1 MAVPIYK
8 YKAQTG
14 DGKKIRGVMEAPDET
29 EVYNRVRAGG
39 SFVLSVSE
47 EQKKYRG
54 KKLRSKALGEFC
66 RQLGTLLAAGVSL
79 VRALSIISQDETTPE
94 TDRAIYGQ
102 LLWQIRQGTPL
113 SEAMEAAAPSFPD
126 LLVYMIRS
134 AEASGG
140 LDKTALRMAG
150 HYEKEYKLN
159 KKVSGAMVYPCI
171 LMVLLILVVIFI
183 VAFIIPQFKEIF
195 DLLPELPGATKLLLA
210 ISDLFQY
217 HWPLLLVCLFVIV
230 IALTIALRFHAVRY
244 RLDQLKLKLPVF
256 GKLLKVIYTARFAR
270 TMSSLYSA
278 GLPIVS
284 ALSIGSRTIGNL
296 YVEEQFENVIARV
309 RSGENLSQSLAG
321 VDGFMKKLSSAIMIG
336 EETGSLDK
344 MLDSIADTLEYES
357 EMAISKMVTM
367 MEPALIILMALI
379 VGFVMMAVLIPVF
392 NSYGAI
398 ENTAYI

>member
-1 MAVPIYK
+1 MPVYK

-14 DGKKIRGVMEAPDET
+14 EGKKIRGIMEAPDET
-29 EVYNRVRAGG
+29 EVYNRIKAEGN
-39 SFVLSVSE
+39 FALSVWE
-47 EQKKYRG
+47 EQKKYKGR
-54 KKLRSKALGEFC
+54 KLKAKALGEFC
-66 RQLGTLLAAGVSL
+66 RQLGTLLTAGVSL

-94 TDRAIYGQ
+94 SERAVYGQ
-102 LLWQIRQGTPL
+102 LLWEIRQGTPL
-113 SEAMEAAAPSFPD
+113 SEAMESVAAFPD

-140 LDKTALRMAG
+140 LDKTSLRMAG
-150 HYEKEYKLN
+150 HYEKQYKLN

-171 LMVLLILVVIFI
+171 LMFLLIAVVIFI
-183 VAFIIPQFKEIF
+183 VAFIIPQFEEIF
-195 DLLPELPGATKLLLA
+195 ALLPELPGATRLLLG
-210 ISDLFQY
+210 ISNLFQY
-217 HWPLLLVCLFVIV
+217 HWPVLLVVLFIL
-230 IALTIALRFHAVRY
+230 IILISLALRFHAVRY
-244 RLDQLKLKLPVF
+244 RLDQFKLKLPVF

-284 ALSIGSRTIGNL
+284 ALTIGSRTVGNL
-296 YVEEQFENVIARV
+296 YIEEQFENVIARV
-309 RSGENLSQSLAG
+309 RSGENLSQSLAS